1 MATASNSR
9 DNISYVFLTVSVNGF
24 ESAKVTEISMLSVF
38 SEELNRKSENGPSWF
53 PRILDKMTICIDP
66 KAKLDYDGDQDAESS
81 SREVTTL
88 HADRMKLYSDALWAS
103 IATLMVAPILNSKY
117 MHTLIH
123 THDEKKKEEIM
134 LTFQTQTKIYFL
146 TFLIT
151 CNTWAKHVW
160 SFQLLQYVTDLS
172 VFINMNILLFASIL
186 PYSYL
191 ILSIFHRGTSM
202 PIIIYC
208 ILQLIIS
215 IFQIGI
221 VIHSFRYPQ
230 LLQRNLRDKPDQ
242 EKKNIRN
249 RVLGKLMFGPII
261 SVIAII
267 VSYFSMDAALVCLA
281 FIMASEWLQA
291 ILRRLFLLIPGLQ
304 NTTFIQKLSRTDVMF
319 VERITMHRLEAF
331 SDGVTAI
338 AFTLI
343 ILDIMQEQ
351 QLTKTMV
358 KDKFHN
364 DLSLAL
370 ASKWPILVSYVAAFI
385 FISMFWYTHMTLFK
399 QFKECSRLNQLI
411 NNLASNLM
419 KLGVQLGSGAVFLGS
434 SLLLLIYGLTLVRI
448 KFEDDPTITWMNKD
462 VCFGG
467 KYMKILTAQ
476 LIILPITG
484 CVSFIIS
491 FFTSALTAGICFA
504 SMAVVSLL
512 AMMVVNITNYFLYER
527 NVEDTTDHTENRP
540 LLPAE

>member
-1 MATASNSR
+1 M
-9 DNISYVFLTVSVNGF
+9 
-24 ESAKVTEISMLSVF
+24 TEG
-38 SEELNRKSENGPSWF
+38 E
-53 PRILDKMTICIDP
+53 
-66 KAKLDYDGDQDAESS
+66 QHAESS

-88 HADRMKLYSDALWAS
+88 HADRIKLYSDALWAS

-261 SVIAII
+261 LVIAII
-267 VSYFSMDAALVCLA
+267 VTYFSIDAALVCLA

-291 ILRRLFLLIPGLQ
+291 LLRRLFLLVPGLQ
-304 NTTFIQKLSRTDVMF
+304 NSTFVQKLSRTDVMF

-364 DLSLAL
+364 DLFLAL
-370 ASKWPILVSYVAAFI
+370 ASKWPFLVSYVAAFI

-411 NNLASNLM
+411 NNLHLSFVGSFPLCFKLGTAFKESNLM

-476 LIILPITG
+476 LSILPITG

-512 AMMVVNITNYFLYER
+512 AMMAVNITNYFLYEH
-527 NVEDTTDHTENRP
+527 NIQETTDHTENRP